1 MDLTSLIIIGGFIV
15 TLAGVCALAL
25 MQNAKDADK
34 EWEEAIKNKQNKD
47 IK

>member
-1 MDLTSLIIIGGFIV
+1 MDLTPLIIGGFIV
-15 TLAGVCALAL
+15 TFVGVCTLAL
-25 MQNAKDADK
+25 MQNARDVDE

>member
-1 MDLTSLIIIGGFIV
+1 MGLFFVILFMVVGLGSAV
-15 TLAGVCALAL
+15 ALAL
-25 MQNAKDADK
+25 VHNASDVDE

>member
-1 MDLTSLIIIGGFIV
+1 MDLASLIIIGGFIV

-25 MQNAKDADK
+25 FQNAKEAD
-34 EWEEAIKNKQNKD
+34 EAWEEAIKNKQNKD